1 MHSDQ
6 LGRGVFIR
14 QCGTKAIVNFRRLGQ
29 WTHYLEPDY
38 GTRANQHLMTPLE
51 ALGVNQLWRELAQSQ
66 AGFLGRVV
74 QVDRGE
80 CEVMTD
86 DGQIRVTSDSQ
97 RAQGD
102 VAPVTGD
109 WITVAP
115 GPDDSPVVEQVLE
128 RRTLV
133 VRRDPAEEAR
143 PQTLV
148 ANADVVGV
156 VHGLDRRI
164 NPAQLERFCV
174 VGWQS
179 GAAVAVILAKA
190 DLRRHPD
197 RDAAKA
203 VALAPGATVVVT
215 AALRGEGLDGLA
227 ALLEGNRTL
236 ALLGPSGVGKSTLIN
251 ALAGSEVQATQEVRA
266 GDARGR
272 HTTIARR
279 LIPLPGGGSIVDT
292 PGIRAVGPWD
302 AWEGL
307 AAAYA
312 EIDALDHEC
321 RFAEDCW
328 HQGEPDCAVVG
339 HVDEGRLRRYLELAE
354 ELADQDLDRA
364 RRRRK

>member
-1 MHSDQ
+1 MPACSPTPPFFGSNGPRD
-6 LGRGVFIR
+6 
-14 QCGTKAIVNFRRLGQ
+14 
-29 WTHYLEPDY
+29 P
-38 GTRANQHLMTPLE
+38 MTPLE
-51 ALGVNQLWRELAQSQ
+51 ALGADQRWREMAQSQ
-66 AGFLGRVV
+66 EGRLGRVV

-86 DGQIRVTSDSQ
+86 EGQIRVSSDSQ
-97 RAQGD
+97 RAQDD

-109 WITVAP
+109 WITIVP
-115 GPDDSPVVEQVLE
+115 DPDDIPTVEQVLE

-133 VRRDPAEEAR
+133 VRRDPAEHAR

-148 ANADVVGV
+148 ANADMVGV

-190 DLRRHPD
+190 DLRRHPG
-197 RDAAKA
+197 RDAEKA
-203 VALAPGATVVVT
+203 AALAPGATVVVT
-215 AALRGEGLDGLA
+215 AALKGEGLDNLT
-227 ALLEGNRTL
+227 ALLEGGRTL

-251 ALAGSEVQATQEVRA
+251 ALVGAEVQTTQEVRA

-279 LIPLPGGGSIVDT
+279 LIALPSGGSIVDT

-312 EIDALDHEC
+312 EIDALDQDC

-328 HQGEPDCAVVG
+328 HQGQPGCAVADN
-339 HVDEGRLRRYLELAE
+339 VDPGRLRRYLELAN

>member
-1 MHSDQ
+1 
-6 LGRGVFIR
+6 
-14 QCGTKAIVNFRRLGQ
+14 
-29 WTHYLEPDY
+29 
-38 GTRANQHLMTPLE
+38 MTPLE
-51 ALGVNQLWRELAQSQ
+51 ALGADQHWRELAQGQ
-66 AGFLGRVV
+66 TGRLGRVV

-86 DGQIRVTSDSQ
+86 DGQIRVSSDSQ

-109 WITVAP
+109 WVTVVP
-115 GPDDSPVVEQVLE
+115 GPDDSPAVEQVLG

-133 VRRDPAEEAR
+133 VRRDPAEQAR
-143 PQTLV
+143 VQTLV

-179 GAAVAVILAKA
+179 GASVAVILAKA
-190 DLRRHPD
+190 DLRRNPE
-197 RDAAKA
+197 RDAEKA
-203 VALAPGATVVVT
+203 AVLAPGAAVVAT
-215 AALRGEGLDGLA
+215 AALRGEGLDRLA

-251 ALAGSEVQATQEVRA
+251 ALAGAEIQATKEVRA
-266 GDARGR
+266 GDAKGR

-328 HQGEPDCAVVG
+328 HQGQPGCAVAG
-339 HVDEGRLRRYLELAE
+339 NVDPGRLRRYLELAE
-354 ELADQDLDRA
+354 ELADQDFDRA

>member
-1 MHSDQ
+1 
-6 LGRGVFIR
+6 
-14 QCGTKAIVNFRRLGQ
+14 
-29 WTHYLEPDY
+29 
-38 GTRANQHLMTPLE
+38 MTPLE
-51 ALGVNQLWRELAQSQ
+51 ALGADQRWRELAQSQ
-66 AGFLGRVV
+66 AGRLGRVV

-86 DGQIRVTSDSQ
+86 DGQIRVSSDSQ
-97 RAQGD
+97 RAQD
-102 VAPVTGD
+102 AVAPVTGD
-109 WITVAP
+109 WVTVAP
-115 GPDDSPVVEQVLE
+115 GPDDSLAVEQVLE

-133 VRRDPAEEAR
+133 VRRDPAEQAR

-179 GAAVAVILAKA
+179 GAAMAVILAKA
-190 DLRRHPD
+190 DLRRYPE
-197 RDAAKA
+197 RDAEKA
-203 VALAPGATVVVT
+203 AALAPGASVVTT
-215 AALRGEGLDGLA
+215 AALRGEGLDQLG

-251 ALAGSEVQATQEVRA
+251 ALAGSEVQATKEVRA

-328 HQGEPDCAVVG
+328 HQGQPGCAVAG
-339 HVDEGRLRRYLELAE
+339 NVDPGRLRRYLELAE

>member
-1 MHSDQ
+1 
-6 LGRGVFIR
+6 
-14 QCGTKAIVNFRRLGQ
+14 
-29 WTHYLEPDY
+29 
-38 GTRANQHLMTPLE
+38 MTPLD
-51 ALGVNQLWRELAQSQ
+51 ALGADQRWRELAQSQ
-66 AGFLGRVV
+66 TGRLGRVV

-80 CEVMTD
+80 CEVVTEG
-86 DGQIRVTSDSQ
+86 GQIRVSSDSQ

-109 WITVAP
+109 WVTVAP
-115 GPDDSPVVEQVLE
+115 GPDDILTVEQVLE

-133 VRRDPAEEAR
+133 VRRDPAEQAR
-143 PQTLV
+143 AQTLV

-179 GAAVAVILAKA
+179 GAAVAVILAKS
-190 DLRRHPD
+190 DLRRHPE
-197 RDAAKA
+197 RDAEKA
-203 VALAPGATVVVT
+203 AILAPGATVVVT
-215 AALRGEGLDGLA
+215 AALRGEGLDNLS
-227 ALLEGNRTL
+227 ALLEGGRTL

-251 ALAGSEVQATQEVRA
+251 ALVGTEVQATQEVRA

-279 LIPLPGGGSIVDT
+279 LIALPSGGSIVDT

-328 HQGEPDCAVVG
+328 HQGQPGCAVAG
-339 HVDEGRLRRYLELAE
+339 NVDPGRLRRYLELAE

-364 RRRRK
+364 RRRRQ

>member
-1 MHSDQ
+1 
-6 LGRGVFIR
+6 
-14 QCGTKAIVNFRRLGQ
+14 
-29 WTHYLEPDY
+29 
-38 GTRANQHLMTPLE
+38 MTPLE
-51 ALGVNQLWRELAQSQ
+51 ALGADQRWRELAQSQ
-66 AGFLGRVV
+66 AGRLGRVV

-86 DGQIRVTSDSQ
+86 DGQIRVSSDSQ
-97 RAQGD
+97 RAQD
-102 VAPVTGD
+102 AVAPVTGD
-109 WITVAP
+109 WVTVAP
-115 GPDDSPVVEQVLE
+115 GPDDSLAVEQVLE

-133 VRRDPAEEAR
+133 VRRDPAEQAR

-179 GAAVAVILAKA
+179 GAAMAVILAKA
-190 DLRRHPD
+190 DLRRYPE
-197 RDAAKA
+197 RDAEKA
-203 VALAPGATVVVT
+203 AALAPGASVVTT
-215 AALRGEGLDGLA
+215 AALRGEGLDRLG

-251 ALAGSEVQATQEVRA
+251 ALAGSEVQATKEVRA

-328 HQGEPDCAVVG
+328 HQGQPGCAVAG
-339 HVDEGRLRRYLELAE
+339 NVDPGRLRRYLELAE

>member
-1 MHSDQ
+1 
-6 LGRGVFIR
+6 
-14 QCGTKAIVNFRRLGQ
+14 
-29 WTHYLEPDY
+29 
-38 GTRANQHLMTPLE
+38 MTPLD
-51 ALGVNQLWRELAQSQ
+51 ALGVDERWRNLARDR
-66 AGFLGRVV
+66 AGRLGRVV

-80 CEVMTD
+80 CEVVTD
-86 DGQIRVTSDSQ
+86 DGQFRVTSDSQ

-109 WITVAP
+109 WITVVA
-115 GPDDSPVVEQVLE
+115 GPDDTLVVEEVLE

-133 VRRDPAEEAR
+133 VRRDPAEHAR
-143 PQTLV
+143 PQMLV

-156 VHGLDRRI
+156 IHGLDRRI

-190 DLRRHPD
+190 DLRRHPG
-197 RDAAKA
+197 REAEKAA
-203 VALAPGATVVVT
+203 VLAPGATVVIT
-215 AALRGEGLDGLA
+215 AALRGEGLDRAA

-251 ALAGSEVQATQEVRA
+251 ALAGAEVQATQEVRTS
-266 GDARGR
+266 DAKGR
-272 HTTIARR
+272 HTTTARR
-279 LIPLPGGGSIVDT
+279 LIPLGGGGSIVDT
-292 PGIRAVGPWD
+292 PGIRAVGPWN

-312 EIDALDHEC
+312 EIDALDQDC

-328 HQGEPDCAVVG
+328 HQGQPGCAVAG
-339 HVDEGRLRRYLELAE
+339 NVDPGRLQRYLELAE
-354 ELADQDLDRA
+354 ELADQDIDRA
-364 RRRRK
+364 RRRM

>member
-1 MHSDQ
+1 
-6 LGRGVFIR
+6 
-14 QCGTKAIVNFRRLGQ
+14 
-29 WTHYLEPDY
+29 
-38 GTRANQHLMTPLE
+38 MTPLE
-51 ALGVNQLWRELAQSQ
+51 ALGVNQHWRELAQSH

-203 VALAPGATVVVT
+203 AALAPGATVVVT
-215 AALRGEGLDGLA
+215 AALRGEGLDGLS

-251 ALAGSEVQATQEVRA
+251 TLFGREVQATQEVRA

-279 LIPLPGGGSIVDT
+279 LIPLADGGSIVDT

-312 EIDALDHEC
+312 EIDALDQDC

-339 HVDEGRLRRYLELAE
+339 NVDEGRLRRYLELAE

>member
-1 MHSDQ
+1 
-6 LGRGVFIR
+6 
-14 QCGTKAIVNFRRLGQ
+14 
-29 WTHYLEPDY
+29 
-38 GTRANQHLMTPLE
+38 MTPLE
-51 ALGVNQLWRELAQSQ
+51 ALGADQQWRELAQSQ
-66 AGFLGRVV
+66 GGRLGRVV

-86 DGQIRVTSDSQ
+86 EGQIRVSSDSQ

-109 WITVAP
+109 WITVV
-115 GPDDSPVVEQVLE
+115 PDLDDIPTVEQVLE

-133 VRRDPAEEAR
+133 VRRDPAEHAR
-143 PQTLV
+143 AQTLV

-174 VGWQS
+174 VAWQS
-179 GAAVAVILAKA
+179 GASVAIILAKA
-190 DLRRHPD
+190 DLRRRPE
-197 RDAAKA
+197 RDAEKA
-203 VALAPGATVVVT
+203 AALAPGASVVVT
-215 AALRGEGLDGLA
+215 AALRGEGLDQMT

-251 ALAGSEVQATQEVRA
+251 ALVGSEIQTTQEVRA

-279 LIPLPGGGSIVDT
+279 LIALPNGGSIVDT

-302 AWEGL
+302 AW
-307 AAAYA
+307 
-312 EIDALDHEC
+312 
-321 RFAEDCW
+321 
-328 HQGEPDCAVVG
+328 
-339 HVDEGRLRRYLELAE
+339 
-354 ELADQDLDRA
+354 
-364 RRRRK
+364 

>member
-1 MHSDQ
+1 
-6 LGRGVFIR
+6 
-14 QCGTKAIVNFRRLGQ
+14 
-29 WTHYLEPDY
+29 
-38 GTRANQHLMTPLE
+38 MTPLE
-51 ALGVNQLWRELAQSQ
+51 ALGADQGWRELARGQK
-66 AGFLGRVV
+66 GRLGRVI

-86 DGQIRVTSDSQ
+86 EGQIRVTSDSQ
-97 RAQGD
+97 RAQDD

-109 WITVAP
+109 WITVI
-115 GPDDSPVVEQVLE
+115 PDLDDVPTVEQVLD

-133 VRRDPAEEAR
+133 VRRDPAEHAR

-190 DLRRHPD
+190 DLRRHPE
-197 RDAAKA
+197 RDAEKA
-203 VALAPGATVVVT
+203 AGLAPGATVVVT
-215 AALRGEGLDGLA
+215 AALRGEGLDHLTV
-227 ALLEGNRTL
+227 LLQEGRTL

-251 ALAGSEVQATQEVRA
+251 ALVGAEVQFTREVRA

-279 LIPLPGGGSIVDT
+279 LIALPNGGSIVDT

-312 EIDALDHEC
+312 EIDALDQDC

-328 HQGEPDCAVVG
+328 HQGEPDCAVAG
-339 HVDEGRLRRYLELAE
+339 HVDPGRLRRYLELAN
-354 ELADQDLDRA
+354 ELADQDLDLA
-364 RRRRK
+364 RRRRT

>member
-1 MHSDQ
+1 
-6 LGRGVFIR
+6 
-14 QCGTKAIVNFRRLGQ
+14 
-29 WTHYLEPDY
+29 
-38 GTRANQHLMTPLE
+38 MTPLE
-51 ALGVNQLWRELAQSQ
+51 VLGIDQRWRELAQQ
-66 AGFLGRVV
+66 QEGRLGRVV

-86 DGQIRVTSDSQ
+86 EGQIRVSSDSQ
-97 RAQGD
+97 RAQGE

-109 WITVAP
+109 WITVVP
-115 GPDDSPVVEQVLE
+115 DPDDIPTVEQVLD

-133 VRRDPAEEAR
+133 VRRDPAEHAR
-143 PQTLV
+143 AQTLV

-174 VGWQS
+174 VAWQS
-179 GAAVAVILAKA
+179 GASVAIILAKS
-190 DLRRHPD
+190 DLRRRPE
-197 RDAAKA
+197 RDAEKA
-203 VALAPGATVVVT
+203 AALAPGATVVVT
-215 AALRGEGLDGLA
+215 AALKGEGLDDLGS
-227 ALLEGNRTL
+227 LLEGNRTL

-251 ALAGSEVQATQEVRA
+251 ALVGTEVQATQEVRA

-279 LIPLPGGGSIVDT
+279 LIALPNGGSIVDT

-312 EIDALDHEC
+312 EIDALDQDC

-328 HQGEPDCAVVG
+328 HQGQPGCAVAG
-339 HVDEGRLRRYLELAE
+339 NVDPGRLRRYLELAN
-354 ELADQDLDRA
+354 ELADQDLDLA
-364 RRRRK
+364 RRRR